1 MATITHTCTGCIPID
16 SAILE
21 VYIALVS
28 TNREATLAE
37 AARIVSENE
46 RISAESERE
55 RLFGIDH
62 AAAVGD
68 HATAVDDHA
77 AAVFDHETA
86 VSDHAAAVLD
96 HQTAVEDHSASVS
109 ATSRA
114 DTAAAA
120 AERIVEQGTG
130 PAGKSAYE
138 VAVEEGFVGTEE
150 EWLES
155 LQGKDGPAGVGFASV
170 SSQQDGTIVITL
182 TDGNTITIDLNHN
195 HPQYPKYEY
204 LEDES
209 EMPATPDEDTL
220 YLIAEE

>member
-68 HATAVDDHA
+68 HAAAVLDHA
-77 AAVFDHETA
+77 AAVE
-86 VSDHAAAVLD
+86 DHAAAVLD
-96 HQTAVEDHSASVS
+96 HQAAVEDHSASVS

-114 DTAAAA
+114 NTAAVA
-120 AERIVEQGTG
+120 AEHMVDIHQGPPGISPVVGGNGNWWTWDDATG
-130 PAGKSAYE
+130 QFVDTGEPARGE
-138 VAVEEGFVGTEE
+138 
-150 EWLES
+150 
-155 LQGKDGPAGVGFASV
+155 DGVGFQSV
-170 SSQQDGTIVITL
+170 SSQQDGTLVILL
-182 TDGNTITIDLNHN
+182 TDGNTVTIDLNHN

-204 LEDES
+204 LEDEG

-220 YLIAEE
+220 YLIAEESE